1 MQEIV
6 KDRLPLFSDEESRMV
21 KCSIDYVGINHY
33 TSYYMKDPGTWNL
46 MPVSYQDDW
55 HAGFVCKF
63 WLHNTKFLN
72 SGTYITFH
80 SFLCCCQLWL
90 DAHSVICFS
99 NVSVDE
105 RNGVP
110 IGIHVRVLLDAYKY
124 QRQGKLKVGFASDY
138 VTANSL
144 IVQANSYW
152 LYIVPWGI
160 NKAVNYVKE
169 TYENPTMILAENG
182 THE

>member
-46 MPVSYQDDW
+46 MPVSYQDDG
-55 HAGFVCKF
+55 HVGFV
-63 WLHNTKFLN
+63 
-72 SGTYITFH
+72 Y
-80 SFLCCCQLWL
+80 
-90 DAHSVICFS
+90 
-99 NVSVDE
+99 E

-110 IGIHVRVLLDAYKY
+110 IAARVRVLLDAYKY
-124 QRQGKLKVGFASDY
+124 QRQGGLKVGFASDY
-138 VTANSL
+138 VTVNSL
-144 IVQANSYW
+144 IMQANSYL

-160 NKAVNYVKE
+160 NKASLKFFLYLVSVTISFHHVSFHIVPNNSLE
-169 TYENPTMILAENG
+169 STS
-182 THE
+182 